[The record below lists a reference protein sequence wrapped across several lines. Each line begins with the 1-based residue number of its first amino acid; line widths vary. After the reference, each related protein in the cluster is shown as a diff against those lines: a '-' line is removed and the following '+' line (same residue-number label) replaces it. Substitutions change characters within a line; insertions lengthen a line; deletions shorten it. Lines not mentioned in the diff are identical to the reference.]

1 MSSEKISFPV
11 CLGYVLCHFGAKS
24 IVTVYLYFVKNT
36 NKIFLF
42 WAYVANFAVIN
53 QLFSVLGYWSFIKG
67 FQKYVLS

>member
-1 MSSEKISFPV
+1 MYSEKISSPV
-11 CLGYVLCHFGAKS
+11 CLFYVLCHFGAKS
-24 IVTVYLYFVKNT
+24 IVIVYLYFVKST

-42 WAYVANFAVIN
+42 WAYVVNFAVIN